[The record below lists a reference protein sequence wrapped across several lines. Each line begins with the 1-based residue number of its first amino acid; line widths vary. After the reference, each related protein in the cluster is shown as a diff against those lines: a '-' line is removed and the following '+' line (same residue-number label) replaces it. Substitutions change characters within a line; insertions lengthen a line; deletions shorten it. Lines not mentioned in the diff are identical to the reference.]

1 MKPHAGGLLGVR
13 PEAREHS
20 VRLVA
25 CHMHDAIALKRAGDA
40 LDHKLQ
46 CIFKAS
52 FTIEQ
57 IYSFFLGGASPG
69 VYRCSHCSF
78 EATSGLQ
85 ASCPRDNHLVAESA
99 VNRDWVEAAN
109 HPALDCLADMSQINP
124 EKSTPLS
131 SVFGGQLRNRLL
143 AQQTPLEMWDMC
155 TSEHS
160 QLEPRLTTAWLYSCF
175 TSRSGLC
182 PQSRLDPLVI
192 RALL

>member
-57 IYSFFLGGASPG
+57 IYSFFLGGRVQGYIDVVTVVSK
-69 VYRCSHCSF
+69 
-78 EATSGLQ
+78 Q
-85 ASCPRDNHLVAESA
+85 
-99 VNRDWVEAAN
+99 
-109 HPALDCLADMSQINP
+109 
-124 EKSTPLS
+124 
-131 SVFGGQLRNRLL
+131 LL
-143 AQQTPLEMWDMC
+143 AYKRAVLA
-155 TSEHS
+155 
-160 QLEPRLTTAWLYSCF
+160 TTTWLPS
-175 TSRSGLC
+175 
-182 PQSRLDPLVI
+182 
-192 RALL
+192 LL